1 MHFSGSSCLL
11 ITWKSNQEIENFKD
25 LYGDTGSR
33 SKNRGSS
40 GGTEELV
47 SEKSL
52 AKNYR
57 IIGKGEG
64 LERLLLKGKLY
75 RIYD

>member
-1 MHFSGSSCLL
+1 M
-11 ITWKSNQEIENFKD
+11 
-25 LYGDTGSR
+25 
-33 SKNRGSS
+33 RGSS
-40 GGTEELV
+40 GETEELV

-64 LERLLLKGKLY
+64 LERLLVKGKFLY
-75 RIYD
+75 LTYD